1 MDRRM
6 STTEDDQAWEDLV
19 AYTRREI
26 VAKIADSAFV
36 MSLVPS
42 AGSDIKFAIELG
54 TAIMLDKPIVALAI
68 RGRDIPP
75 GLRRVAHAVIE
86 IGDIDTEAGQM
97 ELRRK
102 LEPVMAELGIGTT
115 PEPEDWC
122 AVDDCPAAICGGPHR
137 SHVCTNGDTITWH
150 PDHHNGCPVCGQPA

>member
-1 MDRRM
+1 MGTDDRFGPDFHEAVEEA
-6 STTEDDQAWEDLV
+6 TTLEDQWQAERDRAAAIMGADQQWEDFV

-36 MSLVPS
+36 MSLVP
-42 AGSDIKFAIELG
+42 GGDTDIKFAVELG
-54 TAIMLDKPIVALAI
+54 AAIMLDKPIVALAL

-102 LEPVMAELGIGTT
+102 LEPVMAELGIGS
-115 PEPEDWC
+115 E
-122 AVDDCPAAICGGPHR
+122 R
-137 SHVCTNGDTITWH
+137 
-150 PDHHNGCPVCGQPA
+150 